1 MAKSKDGDDVSN
13 KLLWIAGGALVSA
26 GVMYYV
32 NKHLREREELQRL
45 KYAESQKQL
54 DGGGDS

>member
-1 MAKSKDGDDVSN
+1 MAKSKDGDEFSN

-32 NKHLREREELQRL
+32 NRHLREREELQRL
-45 KYAESQKQL
+45 KYAESQKRL
-54 DGGGDS
+54 NDGGDS